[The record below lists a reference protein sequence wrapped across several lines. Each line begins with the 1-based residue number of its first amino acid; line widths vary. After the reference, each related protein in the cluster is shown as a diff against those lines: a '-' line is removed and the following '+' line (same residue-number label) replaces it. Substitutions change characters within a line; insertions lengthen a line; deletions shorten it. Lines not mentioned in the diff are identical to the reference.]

1 MLILSFIFIVYI
13 IVITT
18 SIYFDNRAKIY
29 KEIES
34 KNETENKSINFNGTL
49 NKKLLTNCEY
59 EFYKKLKQITD
70 KYNLTIFSKVRLADI
85 IRTENYSD
93 FNKVRSKHIDFVI
106 CDTYTNF
113 LVFIELDDYTHNYY
127 KNYKND
133 IIKDE
138 IFDNFNLKIYRI
150 KINEE
155 ENKLNK
161 LDEVFKNKYIYN
173 KTLKK

>member
-1 MLILSFIFIVYI
+1 MLIIYI
-13 IVITT
+13 IVIIYIIIIIT
-18 SIYFDNRAKIY
+18 SIFFNNNVKKYEIIDTK
-29 KEIES
+29 KE
-34 KNETENKSINFNGTL
+34 NFNGTL
-49 NKKLLTNCEY
+49 YKKLLTNTEF
-59 EFYKKLKQITD
+59 EFYNKLKKITD
-70 KYNLTIFSKVRLADI
+70 KYNLTIFCKVRLADI
-85 IRTENYSD
+85 IKTNDYSS

-106 CDTYTNF
+106 CDKYTNF

-138 IFDNFNLKIYRI
+138 IFENFNLKIYRI